1 MTYTENLRWSK
12 IAIYGWYLS
21 DKTTLRGPWAVIS
34 STRVFFSAWGIHGL
48 DQLLW
53 ERGLKWDYVLT
64 FLFSGEEGL
73 RAPDQK
79 YRESHDRKEIS
90 SSILFYQK
98 YPFGKLFSKIIF
110 KSSSAFCF
118 FLKFR

>member
-1 MTYTENLRWSK
+1 MHAGFVASMDDEN
-12 IAIYGWYLS
+12 
-21 DKTTLRGPWAVIS
+21 RGAGKKRKGKGKCKSS
-34 STRVFFSAWGIHGL
+34 ST
-48 DQLLW
+48 
-53 ERGLKWDYVLT
+53 LT
-64 FLFSGEEGL
+64 HFCFAADFL
-73 RAPDQK
+73 RAPDHK

-110 KSSSAFCF
+110 KSSSAFCY